1 MRSIIFSHG
10 FGVRKDSKGLF
21 TDLKAGLAPDYA
33 GHMLDLNILEADQVI
48 IVPPVSEQAKILETR
63 IREEGE
69 EVDIIAHSQGTLVAA
84 ALPAGLPIRRIILL
98 APPVKLA
105 SKLMSDTYT
114 DHPMTQTMQSGH
126 LQFVRK
132 NGDRMWMSPE
142 YMKQMRAVDPVE
154 WINKLALHYPVT
166 LIRATEDEVLDTI
179 DDSGFKNITVI
190 NVSGDHDFDPPD
202 RDTLIETIKSVLD

>member
-1 MRSIIFSHG
+1 MRTVIFSHG

-21 TDLKAGLAPDYA
+21 TDLQTGLAPKYA
-33 GHMLDLNILEADQVI
+33 GHMLDLNILEAEQVI
-48 IVPPVSEQAKILETR
+48 IVPPVTEQARILESR
-63 IREEGE
+63 IREESG

-84 ALPAGLPIRRIILL
+84 ALPANLAIRHIILL

-105 SKLMSDTYT
+105 SKLMSDTYA
-114 DHPMTQTMQSGH
+114 DHPMTQTMPDGH

-142 YMKQMRAVDPVE
+142 YRQQMRGVDPVA
-154 WINKLALHYPVT
+154 WINKLATRYPVT
-166 LIRATEDEVLDTI
+166 LIRATDDEILDTI

-190 NVSGDHDFDPPD
+190 NLPGDHDFDPPA
-202 RDTLIETIKSVLD
+202 RDALIEVIKSILD